1 MTLNYSR
8 FRSTSSKFF
17 SFVSNNARCFLNT
30 LHVGSSINCG
40 RKRNAR
46 RIRTELEKD
55 TWLTAMKKSGGDVK
69 RDRTKCRIEIQRT
82 RKRDNTPDEN
92 TGNGGSNGTDPSIA
106 RMFMKNFTFSII
118 GTCTISYPRTRISL
132 LRINKFIVSLLLKL
146 IVNLDN

>member
-17 SFVSNNARCFLNT
+17 FFVSNNARCFLNT

-55 TWLTAMKKSGGDVK
+55 TWLTAMKKSGGGRETWPNKMSDRDPTNEKKGQHAWREYRK
-69 RDRTKCRIEIQRT
+69 RRIEWHWSVDWSNVCEKFYLFDHRHVYYFIPS
-82 RKRDNTPDEN
+82 NSYFSFEN
-92 TGNGGSNGTDPSIA
+92 
-106 RMFMKNFTFSII
+106 K
-118 GTCTISYPRTRISL
+118 
-132 LRINKFIVSLLLKL
+132 
-146 IVNLDN
+146 

>member
-92 TGNGGSNGTDPSIA
+92 TGNGGSNGTDPSNVCEKFYLFDHRHVYYFIPS
-106 RMFMKNFTFSII
+106 NSYFSFE
-118 GTCTISYPRTRISL
+118 
-132 LRINKFIVSLLLKL
+132 NK
-146 IVNLDN
+146 